1 MLDTFVREV
10 AIDYFQPSL
19 ASIVIDR
26 EHQRRRIAG
35 SAGRTMTMIADPTT
49 ETFMIGDDGELLG
62 SAWFIDDRD
71 QQRTNIGYITRISD
85 AGEATIKLTEAGIKI
100 MTSGTPARYDRG
112 WHVGVTLPPKQQH
125 WEGQLIAM
133 NMEAADTPP

>member
-1 MLDTFVREV
+1 L
-10 AIDYFQPSL
+10 QPSL

-35 SAGRTMTMIADPTT
+35 SAGRTMTMIADPAT

-71 QQRTNIGYITRISD
+71 QQRTHYRPT
-85 AGEATIKLTEAGIKI
+85 ATSQALRPNEMIL
-100 MTSGTPARYDRG
+100 
-112 WHVGVTLPPKQQH
+112 
-125 WEGQLIAM
+125 
-133 NMEAADTPP
+133 